1 MGIFQSLFA
10 PQEAGVPFRFQIEDV
25 FGVKGRGA
33 VVAGRIL
40 TGRVRVGDQVAYR
53 PDPRAPPRP
62 LPAGWRP
69 LSAWPPG
76 PGRPNTRRRPTPAV
90 PLQGR
95 CALLLREQEAP
106 AFRPGGCLTREE

>member
-1 MGIFQSLFA
+1 MGIFQRLFA

-40 TGRVRVGDQVAYR
+40 TGRVRVGDQWPTVR
-53 PDPRAPPRP
+53 TPAPPRP
-62 LPAGWRP
+62 FPAGWRP

-76 PGRPNTRRRPTPAV
+76 PGRPNTRRRPTPA
-90 PLQGR
+90 
-95 CALLLREQEAP
+95 AP
-106 AFRPGGCLTREE
+106 SRAGAPCCCGSRRPRPSGPAAA

>member
-1 MGIFQSLFA
+1 MGIFQRLFA

-40 TGRVRVGDQVAYR
+40 AGRVRVGDQVAYR
-53 PDPRAPPRP
+53 PDPGAAAAF
-62 LPAGWRP
+62 AGWRP

-76 PGRPNTRRRPTPAV
+76 PGRPNTRRRPTPA
-90 PLQGR
+90 
-95 CALLLREQEAP
+95 AP
-106 AFRPGGCLTREE
+106 SRAGAPCCSGSRRPRPSGPAAA